1 MLFKDQIE
9 FVSQHI
15 KKNKL
20 RVFMTVLAA
29 TMGCAFLIVLASIGF
44 GVQETMRS
52 EILEDQAITEVE
64 VYGNDG
70 EIDYEEIKNIESVGA
85 VVQRTSI
92 DVESI
97 FQLEDRTIFGN
108 TKLTNFKEEE
118 NSNLILSEGRMPT
131 KSNEIIVGYHF
142 ADNLWTEQERAA
154 WEDGVAEEGEM
165 PKGYE
170 GDLLGKE
177 VTLTLKPYG
186 QETALPEQWTF
197 TIVGVTKEPARD
209 WIVDQIVLMDA
220 SWTDTIM
227 TAYAE
232 NVEEV
237 TEENLLYT
245 ETKVFTASLEHVKA
259 ATDEL
264 KGMGYSVYSVS
275 EQLEQLDVF
284 FMVFKIGLIFV
295 GTIAVLIS
303 SIGIFNTMTMAVTE
317 RTREIGVMKAIGA
330 SPKLIRRLFLME
342 SAWIGIIGT
351 ILAVSISYA
360 VSYLA
365 NLVLPIVVGVALGE
379 ESIGGME
386 LTFSLIPWQLVA
398 IAAFISISVA
408 MISGWRPAKK
418 ATKIDVI
425 QALRQEL

>member
-1 MLFKDQIE
+1 MLFKDQLE

-44 GVQETMRS
+44 GVQDMMRS

-64 VYGNDG
+64 VYGKDG
-70 EIDYEEIKNIESVGA
+70 DIDYEEIKKIDAVGA
-85 VVQRTSI
+85 VVQRTSVDI
-92 DVESI
+92 ESI
-97 FQLEDRTIFGN
+97 FRLDNRSISGN
-108 TKLTNFKEEE
+108 AKLTNFDEEK
-118 NSNLILSEGRMPT
+118 NSNLKLYEGRMPT
-131 KSNEIIVGYHF
+131 NSKEIIVGYHF
-142 ADNLWTEQERAA
+142 AENLWSDQERME
-154 WEDGVAEEGEM
+154 WEGGEAEEGKI

-170 GDLLGKE
+170 GSMLGKE
-177 VTLTLKPYG
+177 VTLTIKPYD
-186 QETALPEQWTF
+186 QENAFPEKWTF
-197 TIVGVTKEPARD
+197 TIVGVTKEPAKD
-209 WIVDQIVLMDA
+209 WIVDTLVLMDT
-220 SWTDTIM
+220 SWTDAFM
-227 TAYAE
+227 EAYKA
-232 NVEEV
+232 NLEEIP
-237 TEENLLYT
+237 ENLLYT
-245 ETKVFTASLEHVKA
+245 ETKVFTDSLEHVKA

-284 FMVFKIGLIFV
+284 FMAFKIGLIFV

-330 SPKLIRRLFLME
+330 SPKLVRRLFLME

-351 ILAVSISYA
+351 VLAVMISYG

-365 NLVLPIVVGVALGE
+365 NLILPMVVSMALGD
-379 ESIGGME
+379 ESIEGMS

-398 IAAFISISVA
+398 IASIISIGVA

-425 QALRQEL
+425 QALRQE

>member
-70 EIDYEEIKNIESVGA
+70 DINYDEIKNIESVGA

-97 FQLEDRTIFGN
+97 FQLEERTIFGN

-118 NSNLILSEGRMPT
+118 NSNLTLSEGRIPT

-264 KGMGYSVYSVS
+264 KEMGYSVYSVS

>member
-1 MLFKDQIE
+1 MLFKDQLE

-44 GVQETMRS
+44 GVQDMMRS

-64 VYGNDG
+64 VYGNEG
-70 EIDYEEIKNIESVGA
+70 VIDYEEIKNIDSVGA
-85 VVQRTSI
+85 VVQRASI
-92 DVESI
+92 DVETI
-97 FQLEDRTIFGN
+97 FKLEDRTIFGN
-108 TKLTNFKEEE
+108 SKLTNFKEET
-118 NSNLILSEGRMPT
+118 NSNLSLSEGRMP
-131 KSNEIIVGYHF
+131 KDSNEIIVGYHF
-142 ADNLWTEQERAA
+142 AENLWTEQERTT
-154 WEDGVAEEGEM
+154 WEDGAAEDGEI

-170 GDLLGKE
+170 ESILGKE
-177 VTLTLKPYG
+177 VTLAMKPYG
-186 QETALPEQWTF
+186 QEDTFPEQWTF
-197 TIVGVTKEPARD
+197 TIVGVTKQPAKD
-209 WIVDQIVLMDA
+209 WIVDKIVLMDE
-220 SWTDTIM
+220 SWTETLM
-227 TAYAE
+227 ASYTANVAE
-232 NVEEV
+232 VPEEV
-237 TEENLLYT
+237 LYT
-245 ETKVFTASLEHVKA
+245 ETKVFTASLEDVKA

-264 KGMGYSVYSVS
+264 KEMGYSVYSVS

-284 FMVFKIGLIFV
+284 FMAFKIGLIFV

-351 ILAVSISYA
+351 VLAVIISYA

-365 NLVLPIVVGVALGE
+365 NLVLPIVVGMALEE
-379 ESIGGME
+379 ESIAEMN

-398 IAAFISISVA
+398 IASCISIGVA

>member
-1 MLFKDQIE
+1 MLFKDQLE

-44 GVQETMRS
+44 GVQDMMRS

-70 EIDYEEIKNIESVGA
+70 DINYEEIKNIESVGA

-108 TKLTNFKEEE
+108 SKLTNFKEEE
-118 NSNLILSEGRMPT
+118 NSNLTLSEGRIPT

-142 ADNLWTEQERAA
+142 ADNLWTEQELAA
-154 WEDGVAEEGEM
+154 WEDGVAEDGEI

-170 GDLLGKE
+170 GNLLGKE

-186 QETALPEQWTF
+186 QEAAFPEQWTF

-209 WIVDQIVLMDA
+209 WIVDRIVLMDA

-227 TAYAE
+227 TKYAE

-237 TEENLLYT
+237 PENLLYT
-245 ETKVFTASLEHVKA
+245 ETKVFTASLEQVKA

-264 KGMGYSVYSVS
+264 KEMGYSVYSVS

-351 ILAVSISYA
+351 MLAVSISYA

-365 NLVLPIVVGVALGE
+365 NLVLPIVVGMALGE
-379 ESIGGME
+379 ESIAGME

-398 IAAFISISVA
+398 IASFISIGVA

>member
-1 MLFKDQIE
+1 MLFKDQLE

-44 GVQETMRS
+44 GVQDMMRS

-64 VYGNDG
+64 VYGNEG
-70 EIDYEEIKNIESVGA
+70 VIDYEEIKNIDSVGA
-85 VVQRTSI
+85 VVQRASI
-92 DVESI
+92 DVETV
-97 FQLEDRTIFGN
+97 FKLEDRTIFGN
-108 TKLTNFKEEE
+108 SKLTNFKEET
-118 NSNLILSEGRMPT
+118 NSNLSLSEGRMP
-131 KSNEIIVGYHF
+131 KDGNEIIVGYHF
-142 ADNLWTEQERAA
+142 AENLWTEQERTT
-154 WEDGVAEEGEM
+154 WEDGAAEDGEI

-170 GDLLGKE
+170 ESIIGKE
-177 VTLTLKPYG
+177 VTLAMKPYG
-186 QETALPEQWTF
+186 QEDTFPEQWTF
-197 TIVGVTKEPARD
+197 TIVGVTKQPAKD
-209 WIVDQIVLMDA
+209 WIVDKIVLMDE
-220 SWTDTIM
+220 SWTETLM
-227 TAYAE
+227 ASYTANVAE
-232 NVEEV
+232 VPEEV
-237 TEENLLYT
+237 LYT
-245 ETKVFTASLEHVKA
+245 ETKVFTASLEDVKA

-264 KGMGYSVYSVS
+264 KEMGYSVYSVS

-284 FMVFKIGLIFV
+284 FMAFKIGLIFV

-351 ILAVSISYA
+351 VLAVIISYV

-365 NLVLPIVVGVALGE
+365 NLVLPIVVGMALEE
-379 ESIGGME
+379 ESIAGMN

-398 IAAFISISVA
+398 IASCISIGVA

>member
-1 MLFKDQIE
+1 MLFKDQLE

-44 GVQETMRS
+44 GVQDMMRS

-64 VYGNDG
+64 VYGNEG

-85 VVQRTSI
+85 IVQRTSI
-92 DVESI
+92 EVESI
-97 FQLEDRTIFGN
+97 FQLEDRMIFGN
-108 TKLTNFKEEE
+108 SKLTNFKEEE
-118 NSNLILSEGRMPT
+118 NSNLTLSEGRIPT
-131 KSNEIIVGYHF
+131 NSNEIIVGYHF
-142 ADNLWTEQERAA
+142 AENLWTEQERAT
-154 WEDGVAEEGEM
+154 WEDGVAEDGEM

-170 GDLLGKE
+170 GSLIGKE
-177 VTLTLKPYG
+177 VTLAIKPYN
-186 QETALPEQWTF
+186 QEESFPEQWTF
-197 TIVGVTKEPARD
+197 TIVGVTKQPARD

-220 SWTDTIM
+220 SWTDTLID
-227 TAYAE
+227 TYE
-232 NVEEV
+232 KNVEELP
-237 TEENLLYT
+237 ENILYT

-264 KGMGYSVYSVS
+264 KEMGYSVYSVS

-284 FMVFKIGLIFV
+284 FMAFKIGLIFV

-330 SPKLIRRLFLME
+330 SPRLIRRLFLME
-342 SAWIGIIGT
+342 SAWIGMIGT
-351 ILAVSISYA
+351 ILAVIISYA

-365 NLVLPIVVGVALGE
+365 NLILPIVVGMALEE
-379 ESIGGME
+379 ESITGMD
-386 LTFSLIPWQLVA
+386 LTFSLIPWQLVV
-398 IAAFISISVA
+398 IASFISIGVA

>member
-1 MLFKDQIE
+1 MLFKDQLE

-44 GVQETMRS
+44 GVQDMMRS

-70 EIDYEEIKNIESVGA
+70 VIDYEEIKNIDSVGA
-85 VVQRTSI
+85 VVQRASI
-92 DVESI
+92 DVETI
-97 FQLEDRTIFGN
+97 FKLEDRTIFGN
-108 TKLTNFKEEE
+108 SKLTNFKEET
-118 NSNLILSEGRMPT
+118 NSNLSLSEGRMP
-131 KSNEIIVGYHF
+131 KDSNEIIVGYHF
-142 ADNLWTEQERAA
+142 AENLWTEQERTT
-154 WEDGVAEEGEM
+154 WEDGAAEDGEI

-170 GDLLGKE
+170 ESILGKE
-177 VTLTLKPYG
+177 VTLAMKPYG
-186 QETALPEQWTF
+186 QEDTFPEQWTF
-197 TIVGVTKEPARD
+197 TIVGVTKQPAKD
-209 WIVDQIVLMDA
+209 WIVDKIVLMDE
-220 SWTDTIM
+220 SWTETLM
-227 TAYAE
+227 ASYTANVAE
-232 NVEEV
+232 VPEEV
-237 TEENLLYT
+237 LYT
-245 ETKVFTASLEHVKA
+245 ETKVFTASLEDVKA

-264 KGMGYSVYSVS
+264 KEMGYSVYSVS

-284 FMVFKIGLIFV
+284 FMAFKIGLIFV

-351 ILAVSISYA
+351 VLAVIISYA

-365 NLVLPIVVGVALGE
+365 NLVLPIVVGMALEE
-379 ESIGGME
+379 ESIAGMN

-398 IAAFISISVA
+398 IASCISIGVA

>member
-1 MLFKDQIE
+1 MLFKDQLE

-44 GVQETMRS
+44 GVQDMMRS

-64 VYGNDG
+64 VYGNEG
-70 EIDYEEIKNIESVGA
+70 VIDYEEIKNIDSVGA
-85 VVQRTSI
+85 VVQRASI
-92 DVESI
+92 DVETV
-97 FQLEDRTIFGN
+97 FKLEDRTIFGN
-108 TKLTNFKEEE
+108 SKLTNFKEET
-118 NSNLILSEGRMPT
+118 NSNLSLSEGRMP
-131 KSNEIIVGYHF
+131 KDSNEIIVGYHF
-142 ADNLWTEQERAA
+142 AENLWTEQERTT
-154 WEDGVAEEGEM
+154 WEDGVAEDGEI

-170 GDLLGKE
+170 ESIIGKE
-177 VTLTLKPYG
+177 VTLAMKPYG
-186 QETALPEQWTF
+186 QEDTFPEQWTF
-197 TIVGVTKEPARD
+197 TIVGVTKQPAKD
-209 WIVDQIVLMDA
+209 WIVDKIVLMDE
-220 SWTDTIM
+220 SWTETLM
-227 TAYAE
+227 ASYTANVAE
-232 NVEEV
+232 VPEEV
-237 TEENLLYT
+237 LYT
-245 ETKVFTASLEHVKA
+245 ETKVFTASLEDVKA

-264 KGMGYSVYSVS
+264 KEMGYSVYSVS

-284 FMVFKIGLIFV
+284 FMAFKIGLIFV

-351 ILAVSISYA
+351 VLAVIISYV

-365 NLVLPIVVGVALGE
+365 NLVLPIVVGMALEE
-379 ESIGGME
+379 ESIAGMN

-398 IAAFISISVA
+398 IASCISIGVA

>member
-1 MLFKDQIE
+1 MLFKDQLE

-44 GVQETMRS
+44 GVQDMMRS

-64 VYGNDG
+64 VYGNEG
-70 EIDYEEIKNIESVGA
+70 VIDYEEIKNIDSVGA
-85 VVQRTSI
+85 VVQRASI
-92 DVESI
+92 DVETI
-97 FQLEDRTIFGN
+97 FKLEDRTIFGN
-108 TKLTNFKEEE
+108 SKLTNFKEET
-118 NSNLILSEGRMPT
+118 NSNLSLSEGRMP
-131 KSNEIIVGYHF
+131 KDSNEIIVGYHF
-142 ADNLWTEQERAA
+142 AENLWTEQERTT
-154 WEDGVAEEGEM
+154 WEDGAAEDGEI

-170 GDLLGKE
+170 ESILGKE
-177 VTLTLKPYG
+177 VTLAMKPYG
-186 QETALPEQWTF
+186 QEDTFPEQWTF
-197 TIVGVTKEPARD
+197 TIVGVTKQPAKD
-209 WIVDQIVLMDA
+209 WIVDKIVLMDE
-220 SWTDTIM
+220 SWTETLM
-227 TAYAE
+227 ASYTANVAE
-232 NVEEV
+232 VPEEV
-237 TEENLLYT
+237 LYT
-245 ETKVFTASLEHVKA
+245 ETKVFTASLEDVKA
-259 ATDEL
+259 TTDEL
-264 KGMGYSVYSVS
+264 KEMGYSVYSVS

-284 FMVFKIGLIFV
+284 FMAFKIGLIFV

-351 ILAVSISYA
+351 VLAVIISYV

-365 NLVLPIVVGVALGE
+365 NLVLPIVVGMALEE
-379 ESIGGME
+379 ESIAGMN

-398 IAAFISISVA
+398 IASCISIGVA

>member
-70 EIDYEEIKNIESVGA
+70 DINYDEIKNIESVGA

-97 FQLEDRTIFGN
+97 FQLEERTIFGN

-118 NSNLILSEGRMPT
+118 NSNLTLSEGRIPT

>member
-1 MLFKDQIE
+1 MLFKDQLE

-44 GVQETMRS
+44 GVQDMMRS

-64 VYGNDG
+64 VYGNEG
-70 EIDYEEIKNIESVGA
+70 VIDYEEIKNIDSVGA
-85 VVQRTSI
+85 VVQRASI
-92 DVESI
+92 DVETI
-97 FQLEDRTIFGN
+97 FKLEDRTIFGN
-108 TKLTNFKEEE
+108 SKLTNFKEET
-118 NSNLILSEGRMPT
+118 NSNLSLSEGRMP
-131 KSNEIIVGYHF
+131 KDSNEIIVGYHF
-142 ADNLWTEQERAA
+142 AENLWTEQERTT
-154 WEDGVAEEGEM
+154 WEDGAAEDGEI

-170 GDLLGKE
+170 ESILGKE
-177 VTLTLKPYG
+177 VTLAMKPYG
-186 QETALPEQWTF
+186 QEDTFPEQWTF
-197 TIVGVTKEPARD
+197 TIVGVTKQPAKD
-209 WIVDQIVLMDA
+209 WIVDKIVLMDE
-220 SWTDTIM
+220 SWTETLM
-227 TAYAE
+227 ASYTANVAE
-232 NVEEV
+232 VPEEV
-237 TEENLLYT
+237 LYT
-245 ETKVFTASLEHVKA
+245 ETKVFTASLEDVKA

-264 KGMGYSVYSVS
+264 KEMGYSVYSVS

-284 FMVFKIGLIFV
+284 FMAFKIGLIFV

-351 ILAVSISYA
+351 VLAVIISYV

-365 NLVLPIVVGVALGE
+365 NLVLPIVVGMALEE
-379 ESIGGME
+379 ESIAGMN

-398 IAAFISISVA
+398 IASCISIGVA